1 MLAISQTLITQYTL
15 KMYKNQVFMSL
26 KEYIDE
32 RKRKR
37 QRQRG
42 KFFKGFGDG
51 ITYLKFMKVMDS

>member
-1 MLAISQTLITQYTL
+1 
-15 KMYKNQVFMSL
+15 MYKNQVFMSL